1 MDILPVFWS
10 GWPSLLRIVLVGVP
24 AYLILVALLL
34 WTGKHTLAKSNAYG
48 LVVTVALGSALASA
62 IATRDVSLADG
73 VAVLLLLLLLEW
85 LVGRLVSRSSRAA
98 RLLTQRPVMLLHHGR
113 LQREAMLCERVT
125 EGEVLAAI
133 RKHGLDCTQ
142 DIGAVVLEVD
152 GSFSVIPRLG
162 AAPTAL
168 ADVDTVPAREP
179 SAASGATR
187 G

>member
-1 MDILPVFWS
+1 MDILPVFLS
-10 GWPSLLRIVLVGVP
+10 GWPSLLRIVLVCVP

-73 VAVLLLLLLLEW
+73 VAVLLLLLMLEW
-85 LVGRLVSRSSRAA
+85 VVGMLVSRSSRAA
-98 RLLTQRPVMLLHHGR
+98 HLLTQKPVMLLHRGR
-113 LQREAMLCERVT
+113 FQREAMLGERVT
-125 EGEVLAAI
+125 EAEVRAAV
-133 RKHGLDCTQ
+133 RKHGLDCMEEV
-142 DIGAVVLEVD
+142 GAVVLEVD
-152 GSFSVIPRLG
+152 GSYSVIPRLG

-168 ADVDTVPAREP
+168 ADVDTMPSRQGPPAT
-179 SAASGATR
+179 GATR